1 MNNLAIRWRLTIA
14 YAGFVL
20 LLTAGLSGV
29 ILYRVHHHLL
39 KRADLSL
46 NEESSELIEELDR
59 SQDRAAFMVELEK
72 RFSTHQHYYFQLLN
86 EDNACLFQS
95 RFLTNIKL
103 PPPPVSP
110 TDMRGRYF
118 SDFKIERLGSFRLLD
133 VAIRDQDDHPLLVRT
148 ISSRDALDK
157 DFSSYISM
165 FVAVIPLALITSM
178 FTGYYVAGHML
189 SPVKE
194 LVQTAEKISASQI
207 DQRLPVFNRHDELG
221 ELSMTLNSTFDRLS
235 KAMSAIRNFTSDAA
249 HELRSPLAVLRT
261 EAEIALRRE
270 RTAEELRAVVT
281 TTLMET
287 RRLGDIVE
295 QLLALGRH
303 DAGIQPMLSDEVPI
317 SAVLKDVMARLTPMA
332 AAKGVT
338 LESQILPNVLVL
350 GNDIWLSQL
359 FSNLLDNAVKFTEAG
374 GRVTVSGAL
383 ADGWLSLQIADT
395 GIGLLPE
402 QLDQV
407 FERFYRADESREHN
421 KGSGLGLAIC
431 KSIVES
437 HGGTIS
443 VTSQPSEGS
452 IFVVRFAV
460 ADSLDDSHDEE
471 LLEGAQ
477 I

>member
-1 MNNLAIRWRLTIA
+1 MNKLAIRWRLTIA
-14 YAGFVL
+14 YASFVL
-20 LLTAGLSGV
+20 LLTAGLSVV

-46 NEESSELIEELDR
+46 TEESSELIEELDR
-59 SQDRAAFMVELEK
+59 SQDRDAFLTELEK
-72 RFSTHQHYYFQLLN
+72 RFSTHQHYYFQLVN
-86 EDNACLFQS
+86 DDNTCLFQS
-95 RFLTNIKL
+95 RFLTNIQL
-103 PPPPVSP
+103 PPPPVAPSA
-110 TDMRGRYF
+110 MRGNYF
-118 SDFKIERLGSFRLLD
+118 SDFELHSLGSFRLLD
-133 VAIRDQDDHPLLVRT
+133 VAIRDQEDHLLLVRT
-148 ISSRDALDK
+148 ICSRDALDK

-165 FVAVIPLALITSM
+165 FVTVIPLALIASM
-178 FTGYYVAGHML
+178 VTGYMVAGRML

-207 DQRLPVFNRHDELG
+207 DQRLPVFNKHDELG

-270 RTAEELRAVVT
+270 RTADELRAVVA

-303 DAGIQPMLSDEVPI
+303 DAGIQPMPSDEVPI
-317 SAVLKDVMARLTPMA
+317 IAVLQDVMARLMPMA

-338 LESQILPNVLVL
+338 VESQELPNLLVL

-359 FSNLLDNAVKFTEAG
+359 FSNLLDNAIKFTNDG
-374 GRVTVSGAL
+374 GKVTVSGRVV
-383 ADGWLSLQIADT
+383 DGWLMLQIADT
-395 GIGLLPE
+395 GIGLLSE
-402 QLDQV
+402 QLEHV
-407 FERFYRADESREHN
+407 FERFYRADQSREHN

-431 KSIVES
+431 KSIVEC

-443 VTSQPSEGS
+443 VSSRPGEGS
-452 IFVVRFAV
+452 TFVVRFPV

-477 I
+477 K